1 MENVIGGKLEYLK
14 MVKGVENEL
23 YLKLKDRL
31 SILIGYTEPIN
42 QILDVWEIEG
52 IEKAMEVYYKDK

>member
-1 MENVIGGKLEYLK
+1 

-52 IEKAMEVYYKDK
+52 IEKAMEVYYKDKWN